1 MGLLRS
7 CSRQPVIAVLVAAGF
22 VVAAC
27 GGGLGG
33 ASGSGGSGTSSA
45 SSAPAAGAGGHTSAG
60 SPAANSGGTPPS
72 PPATAK
78 YRPARATVI
87 GKSTDV
93 VVNPA
98 ISAALKQAGIT
109 VAAIPPATAKTTL
122 LFPVSG
128 GQIAVKT
135 LAGTVNHAGGLT
147 YRHSGKSVTLTNFV
161 INTITKRLTA
171 TVGGQSKPI
180 FDLNLSPAR
189 RISGPR
195 SKVVASTIKLTITS
209 QAASA
214 LNSNLGVSTF
224 RTGMNFGIATLT
236 VTYAHGHR

>member
-7 CSRQPVIAVLVAAGF
+7 CSRQPLIAVLVAAGF

-27 GGGLGG
+27 GG
-33 ASGSGGSGTSSA
+33 GSGGSGTSSA

-109 VAAIPPATAKTTL
+109 VAAIPPATAKT
-122 LFPVSG
+122 
-128 GQIAVKT
+128 
-135 LAGTVNHAGGLT
+135 
-147 YRHSGKSVTLTNFV
+147 
-161 INTITKRLTA
+161 
-171 TVGGQSKPI
+171 
-180 FDLNLSPAR
+180 
-189 RISGPR
+189 
-195 SKVVASTIKLTITS
+195 
-209 QAASA
+209 
-214 LNSNLGVSTF
+214 
-224 RTGMNFGIATLT
+224 
-236 VTYAHGHR
+236 

>member
-7 CSRQPVIAVLVAAGF
+7 CSRQPLIAVLVAAGF

-33 ASGSGGSGTSSA
+33 VGGSGGSGTSSA
-45 SSAPAAGAGGHTSAG
+45 SSGHTTAG
-60 SPAANSGGTPPS
+60 SAAATGGGTPPS
-72 PPATAK
+72 PPTTAK
-78 YRPARATVI
+78 YRSARATVI
-87 GKSTDV
+87 GKSTHV

-98 ISAALKQAGIT
+98 VSAALKHAGIIT
-109 VAAIPPATAKTTL
+109 TAIAPASAKAAL

-128 GQIAVKT
+128 GQIVVAT
-135 LAGTVNHAGGLT
+135 LGGTIDHTGGLT

-161 INTITKRLTA
+161 INTITKRVTA

-180 FDLNLSPAR
+180 FDLNLAPPR
-189 RISGPR
+189 RVSGPR
-195 SKVVASTIKLTITS
+195 SKVVASTIKLTVTS

-214 LNSNLGVSTF
+214 LNSGLGVSTF
-224 RTGMNFGIATLT
+224 KAGMNFGIARLI
-236 VTYAHGHR
+236 VAYARGRR

>member
-7 CSRQPVIAVLVAAGF
+7 CSRQPLIAVLVAAGF

-33 ASGSGGSGTSSA
+33 VGGSGGSGTSSA
-45 SSAPAAGAGGHTSAG
+45 SSAPAAGGHTTAG
-60 SPAANSGGTPPS
+60 SAAATGGGTPPS

-78 YRPARATVI
+78 YRSARATVI

-93 VVNPA
+93 VVNPTV
-98 ISAALKQAGIT
+98 SAALKHAGIT
-109 VAAIPPATAKTTL
+109 ITAIAPASAKAAL

-128 GQIAVKT
+128 GQIVVAT
-135 LAGTVNHAGGLT
+135 LGGTIDHTGGLT
-147 YRHSGKSVTLTNFV
+147 YRHSGKSVTLTNLV

-171 TVGGQSKPI
+171 TVAGQLKPI
-180 FDLNLSPAR
+180 FDLNLASHR
-189 RISGPR
+189 RASGPHG
-195 SKVVASTIKLTITS
+195 KVVASTIKLTVTS

-214 LNSNLGVSTF
+214 LNSGLGVSTF
-224 RTGMNFGIATLT
+224 KAGMNFGIARLI
-236 VTYAHGHR
+236 VAYARGRR

>member
-1 MGLLRS
+1 MSLLRS

-60 SPAANSGGTPPS
+60 SPAATSGGTPPS

-78 YRPARATVI
+78 YRSARATVI

-109 VAAIPPATAKTTL
+109 VAAIAPATARTTL

-128 GQIAVKT
+128 GQIVVTT
-135 LAGTVNHAGGLT
+135 LAGTIDHTGGLT

-180 FDLNLSPAR
+180 FDLNLAPPR
-189 RISGPR
+189 RVSGPR
-195 SKVVASTIKLTITS
+195 SKVVASTIELSITP
-209 QAASA
+209 QAATA
-214 LNSNLGVSTF
+214 LNSSLGVSTF
-224 RTGMNFGIATLT
+224 RAGMNFGIARLI
-236 VTYAHGHR
+236 VAYARGRR